1 MTKRRVAPTM
11 NHLKMKKNNPS
22 NHLKEKSR
30 NLTLKVMM
38 NPHTFPRRRKPQAQ
52 KRRLLP
58 LRKEFLQV
66 NLPKLKRLLKS
77 HQVVQEAGV
86 VADSKVNPLPNV
98 LHIKHWPI

>member
-11 NHLKMKKNNPS
+11 NHPKMKKNNPS

-30 NLTLKVMM
+30 NLKLKVVMM
-38 NPHTFPRRRKPQAQ
+38 NPHTFPRRRKPKTQ

-77 HQVVQEAGV
+77 HQVVQEAG
-86 VADSKVNPLPNV
+86 ARS
-98 LHIKHWPI
+98 